1 MPVCVVCPIN
11 ELALNSRP
19 KALVEC
25 FAQIP
30 DPRDPRGRIHP
41 LPVVLGLAA
50 CAVAADHSTPT
61 QIGEWCQDAG
71 QDLLAALGARYDA
84 LTGRYLAPGRDT
96 VTRVLTRI
104 DPDVLDCALCRF
116 LAETAHEAELSTS
129 EVPGLEHIAV
139 DGKVLRGSRGNGF
152 PAITLISAYAPKRG
166 TILAQREVAAK
177 SNEIPALPVLLDQV
191 PLVGKVVTADALHTQ
206 DATARYLRRRGAHY
220 VLTVK
225 GNRPKLRE
233 AIQARFTEPTAAT
246 DTFYEIERAHGAIR
260 IRRLETLDAAGLP
273 FPGAAQAAKV
283 TRYTCDA
290 ANGMPTAKEEVY
302 IITSL
307 PPDRAGAARI
317 AGYLRRHWAIEN
329 EVHYVR
335 DVAFHEDACRA
346 VTGNLPRALATL
358 RNLAL
363 SALRQAGWRNI
374 ASGLRK
380 HARNPHLIPGL
391 LHLTKTDI

>member
-11 ELALNSRP
+11 DLALNSRP

-30 DPRDPRGRIHP
+30 DPRDRRGLIHP
-41 LPVVLGLAA
+41 LAVVLGLAA

-61 QIGEWCQDAG
+61 EIGEWCQDAG
-71 QDLLAALGARYDA
+71 QELLAALGARYDA
-84 LTGRYLAPGRDT
+84 LGGRYLAPGRDT
-96 VTRVLTRI
+96 VTRVLAGI

-116 LAETAHEAELSTS
+116 LAETAAHGAGAPHR
-129 EVPGLEHIAV
+129 PGLEQVAV
-139 DGKVLRGSRGNGF
+139 DGKVLRGSRGNGY
-152 PAITLISAYAPKRG
+152 PAITLISAYVPKRG
-166 TILAQREVAAK
+166 IILAQREVATK
-177 SNEIPALPVLLDQV
+177 SNEIPALPVLLDQI
-191 PLVGKVVTADALHTQ
+191 PLVGKVVSADALHTQ

-225 GNRPKLRE
+225 NNRPKLRE
-233 AIQARFTEPTAAT
+233 AIQARFTAPGQAT
-246 DTFYEIERAHGAIR
+246 DTFHEIEREHGVIR
-260 IRRLETLDAAGLP
+260 IRRIETAEATGLP
-273 FPGAAQAAKV
+273 FPGATQIAKV

-290 ANGMPTAKEEVY
+290 ATGMPTSKEVVY
-302 IITSL
+302 IVTSL
-307 PPDRAGAARI
+307 PTHRADAARI

-335 DVAFHEDACRA
+335 DVTFHEDACRA
-346 VTGNLPRALATL
+346 VTGNLPRTLATL

-363 SALRQAGWRNI
+363 SALRHTGWKNI

-380 HARNPHLIPGL
+380 HARNPHLIPSL
-391 LHLTKTDI
+391 LHLTKADI

>member
-11 ELALNSRP
+11 EFAFNSRS

-25 FAQIP
+25 FSQIP
-30 DPRDPRGRIHP
+30 DPRGRRGRIHP

-61 QIGEWCQDAG
+61 EIGEWCQDAG
-71 QDLLAALGARYDA
+71 QELLAALGARYDTLA
-84 LTGRYLAPGRDT
+84 GRYLAPGRDT
-96 VTRVLTRI
+96 VARVLGRV
-104 DPDVLDCALCRF
+104 DPDLLDCALCRF
-116 LAETAHEAELSTS
+116 LAEAGPRETPASDAAAAMEQ
-129 EVPGLEHIAV
+129 VAV
-139 DGKVLRGSRGNGF
+139 DGKVLRGSRGNGY
-152 PAITLISAYAPKRG
+152 PAITLISAYAPARG
-166 TILAQREVAAK
+166 TVLAQREVAVK

-191 PLVGKVVTADALHTQ
+191 ALVGRVVTADALHTQ

-225 GNRPKLRE
+225 ANRPKLLDAIRE
-233 AIQARFTEPTAAT
+233 LFAKPGAVTGVH
-246 DTFYEIERAHGAIR
+246 YEIERGHGVVR
-260 IRRLETLDAAGLP
+260 IRRVESADGSGLP
-273 FPGAAQAAKV
+273 FPGTAQAARV

-290 ANGMPTAKEEVY
+290 ATGMPTAKEAVY
-302 IITSL
+302 VVTSL
-307 PPDRAGAARI
+307 PPRLADPARI

-329 EVHYVR
+329 QVHYVR
-335 DVAFHEDACRA
+335 DVAFREDACRA

-391 LHLTKTDI
+391 LHLTEADI

>member
-25 FAQIP
+25 LTQVP
-30 DPRDPRGRIHP
+30 DPRGRQGRIHP

-61 QIGEWCQDAG
+61 QIAEWSQDAG
-71 QDLLAALGARYDA
+71 QDLLASLGARYDA

-96 VTRVLTRI
+96 VARLLARI
-104 DPDVLDCALCRF
+104 DPDILDCTICRF
-116 LAETAHEAELSTS
+116 LAETSGAPDTAA
-129 EVPGLEHIAV
+129 PEHVAV
-139 DGKVLRGSRGNGF
+139 DGKVLRGSRGNGY
-152 PAITLISAYAPKRG
+152 PAITLISAYAPAHG
-166 TILAQREVAAK
+166 TILAQREIAVK
-177 SNEIPALPVLLDQV
+177 SNEIPALPVLLDQIT
-191 PLVGKVVTADALHTQ
+191 LIGKVVTADALHTQ

-233 AIQARFTEPTAAT
+233 AIEARFAEPGAITS
-246 DTFYEIERAHGAIR
+246 TFHEIERGRGVIR
-260 IRRLETLDAAGLP
+260 IRRVETSDGTHLP
-273 FPGAAQAAKV
+273 FPGAAQAARV

-290 ANGMPTAKEEVY
+290 ATGMPTAKEEVY

-307 PPDRAGAARI
+307 PPHRAGAARI